1 LTRVLIAEMQ
11 SGALAIDGIRSC
23 ADTNEFG
30 DPARARAA
38 DV

>member
-23 ADTNEFG
+23 AAHQRIRRPSTG
-30 DPARARAA
+30 SCCRR
-38 DV
+38 